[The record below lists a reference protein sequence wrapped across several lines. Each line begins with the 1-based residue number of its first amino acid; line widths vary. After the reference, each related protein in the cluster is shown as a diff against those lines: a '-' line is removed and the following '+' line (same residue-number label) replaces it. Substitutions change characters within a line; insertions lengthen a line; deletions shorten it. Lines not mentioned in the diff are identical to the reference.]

1 VGGRIYVDTTAA
13 LRLAPTRRVLL
24 RILRA
29 VYPDLAAGVAD
40 LADRPEV
47 KAARGPRPAAL
58 FMLARMLWS
67 VPFRLGWMFLG
78 ARLEGQVDWG
88 TRLIA
93 DNVAEFRA
101 AALAQPAGAARLRA
115 VLQEATRL
123 PRSPGRR
130 GPAAHARQGRRVP
143 GRGAR
148 PARRR
153 RPPARRPA

>member
-1 VGGRIYVDTTAA
+1 
-13 LRLAPTRRVLL
+13 
-24 RILRA
+24 
-29 VYPDLAAGVAD
+29 
-40 LADRPEV
+40 
-47 KAARGPRPAAL
+47 

-115 VLQEATRL
+115 VLHEATRL
-123 PRSPGRR
+123 LRILPQLPPRLSAGLMSLGRL
-130 GPAAHARQGRRVP
+130 
-143 GRGAR
+143 
-148 PARRR
+148 RRR
-153 RPPARRPA
+153 FAGTELAADVELLQRGLVGNVTTEMDLAVGDLADLVRPHPQLLAALQQPN